1 LFDLC
6 IAIIPAAMNKITIN
20 LLMHIPVWTA
30 AILAAY
36 FFSSDDVPAGKPNYV
51 LLSTIV
57 SSFWF
62 LASFYEFYSYLVPK
76 YLEKERHGVFW
87 INSALFVLILMPV
100 IVLVLVQI
108 TNVAALNMS
117 EYLSGKV
124 MLPWAGI
131 ALGTLFCGMLGLIY
145 RKIVSRILEGR
156 M

>member
-1 LFDLC
+1 
-6 IAIIPAAMNKITIN
+6 MNKKTIN
-20 LLMHIPVWTA
+20 LLMHIPVWTV
-30 AILAAY
+30 AIFAAY

-51 LLSTIV
+51 LLSTVV

-62 LASFYEFYSYLVPK
+62 LASFYEFYSFLVPR
-76 YLEKERHGVFW
+76 YLDKDRHGAFW
-87 INSALFVLILMPV
+87 SYAAIFVLLLMPV
-100 IVLVLVQI
+100 VVLALVQI

-131 ALGTLFCGMLGLIY
+131 ALGTLFCGMLGLLY
-145 RKIVSRILEGR
+145 RKIVSRIIEGR